1 MSASQDKRK
10 RTQQR
15 ADGTERRQVASQ
27 KAAKEQK
34 KTRTKW
40 IVGSILV
47 VLLIAF
53 IIIGNSNLFYTA
65 QKAVKIGDKSYSVAE
80 FNYEYMSAYQQYNQ
94 LYSQYVGD
102 ASKCAPDAKYTESED
117 FETWDDF
124 YKDAAIKSLARKQ
137 ALCDLAEKDGVTLTE
152 EEIKEVDDSLA
163 QLADMAKQYGYGSAG
178 KFLTANYGNGVTEK
192 LARELML
199 RDALANKYQT
209 QYQENLTYTDEELQA
224 AYNENKSE
232 YDNYS
237 FSAYLVQAET
247 ESSTDDDGNETK
259 TATPEAMAAAK
270 DIADQILAKSAG
282 DAEGQAERFA
292 AAVAELGAP
301 QTTTQNDEQ
310 GNPVLDDEGNPVTT
324 ETPAA
329 PDESENMQG
338 SSITSYAMPYGDWLK
353 DTARVPGDMTVVE
366 QENTGYYVVLFQGRD
381 ENTYNTVNVRHILIQ
396 AEAGEDGSYS
406 DEAMAAAK
414 AKIEEIKAEYDE
426 GEKTETAFGTLA
438 TKYSS
443 DTGSAANG
451 GLYENVPKGQMVKEF
466 NDWIYDSARQPGD
479 VEIIEDSSYHGY
491 HLMYFVG
498 QGDIYQNVLARNALS
513 SKAMEKFNESLTAD
527 LQYDTLFAM
536 RYAGMK

>member
-47 VLLIAF
+47 ALLIAF

-80 FNYEYMSAYQQYNQ
+80 FNYEYMSVYQQYNQ
-94 LYSQYVGD
+94 LYSQYIGD
-102 ASKCAPDAKYTESED
+102 ASMCAPDQAYAESDE

-124 YKDAAIKSLARKQ
+124 YKDAAVKSLARKQ
-137 ALCDLAEKDGVTLTE
+137 ALCDLAEQNGVSLTE
-152 EEIKEVDDSLA
+152 EETREVDDSLA
-163 QLADMAKQYGYGSAG
+163 QLADTAKQYGYGSAS

-224 AYNENKSE
+224 NYDENKND
-232 YDNYS
+232 YDNYA
-237 FSAYLVQAET
+237 FSYYLVQADTET
-247 ESSTDDDGNETK
+247 TTDENGNETQ
-259 TATPEAMAAAK
+259 TASPESMAAAK
-270 DIADQILAKSAG
+270 EVADQILAKTAG
-282 DAEGQAERFA
+282 DAEGISERFA
-292 AAVAELGAP
+292 AAVAELGKPQSTP
-301 QTTTQNDEQ
+301 QTDEE
-310 GNPVLDDEGNPVTT
+310 GNPVLDDAGNAVTT
-324 ETPAA
+324 ETPAK
-329 PDESENMQG
+329 PTETEGMQG
-338 SSITSYAMPYGDWLK
+338 SNITSYGMPYGEWLM

-366 QENTGYYVVLFQGRD
+366 QENSGYYVVLFQGRD
-381 ENTYNTVNVRHILIQ
+381 DNSYNTVNVRHILIQ
-396 AEAGEDGSYS
+396 AEAGEDGSYT

-414 AKIEEIKAEYDE
+414 AKIEEINAEYEE
-426 GEKTETAFGTLA
+426 GAQTETAFGMLA
-438 TKYSS
+438 TQYSS
-443 DTGSAANG
+443 DTGSTANG
-451 GLYENVPKGQMVKEF
+451 GLYENVPKGQMVEEF
-466 NDWIYDSARQPGD
+466 NDWIYDPARQPGD
-479 VEIIEDSSYHGY
+479 VEIIEDSAYHGY

-498 QGDIYQNVLARNALS
+498 QGDTYHNVLARNALS
-513 SKAMEKFNESLTAD
+513 TEAMEAFNEGLTKD
-527 LQYDTLFAM
+527 L
-536 RYAGMK
+536 